1 MAIKK
6 SDLYSSIWASC
17 DALRGGIPDRDVD
30 VLSPYWAVLPGVRSV
45 LFDKAD
51 RKG

>member
-17 DALRGGIPDRDVD
+17 DALAQGTAQTR
-30 VLSPYWAVLPGVRSV
+30 
-45 LFDKAD
+45 
-51 RKG
+51 RKNVGMSGYNTSLLTNT